1 MDLGLK
7 GKVAL
12 VAGASQG
19 MGKAAALGFAR
30 EGAKVAICARGE
42 AALNET
48 AQQIRTQTGGEVLA
62 IVADMSK
69 AEDIK
74 KFVDDTAKHLA
85 ESILS

>member
-19 MGKAAALGFAR
+19 MGRASALGFAR

-42 AALNET
+42 AALKE
-48 AQQIRTQTGGEVLA
+48 AAEAIRKQTGGEVSGHGGRH
-62 IVADMSK
+62 VQGRTTSRNSST
-69 AEDIK
+69 
-74 KFVDDTAKHLA
+74 TAR
-85 ESILS
+85 SILAVST

>member
-19 MGKAAALGFAR
+19 MGKASALGFAR

-42 AALNET
+42 AALNEAAEAIRQANRCRSAGDRRRHEQSRMILKNLSTT
-48 AQQIRTQTGGEVLA
+48 APTILA
-62 IVADMSK
+62 GSM
-69 AEDIK
+69 
-74 KFVDDTAKHLA
+74 
-85 ESILS
+85 

>member
-19 MGKAAALGFAR
+19 MGKASALGFAR

-42 AALNET
+42 AALKE
-48 AQQIRTQTGGEVLA
+48 AAEAIRTANRWRSAGDRRGHEQVR
-62 IVADMSK
+62 
-69 AEDIK
+69 
-74 KFVDDTAKHLA
+74 
-85 ESILS
+85 